1 MDNDIF
7 LLIQASDKS
16 SENLETNTL
25 KRILQFEIKIFTGSF
40 FIFKVSN
47 IILIDS
53 SPNTKNTF
61 LDCSF
66 TCYECP
72 TFIIKNLNTWIL
84 WKKNRQLFSN
94 SAQSDLLIQEKEIKS
109 KRHLKKIN
117 RACCWAE
124 RKSSTSTSLLEK
136 SCATSKWKKRNL
148 NKGAWKMG
156 NKDFA
161 LLLLDDS
168 LMAAI
173 LQDHNQEIEKSVS
186 LLSNNYCVSG

>member
-61 LDCSF
+61 LDRSF
-66 TCYECP
+66 ICYKCP

-84 WKKNRQLFSN
+84 WKKNRQLFS
-94 SAQSDLLIQEKEIKS
+94 
-109 KRHLKKIN
+109 
-117 RACCWAE
+117 
-124 RKSSTSTSLLEK
+124 T
-136 SCATSKWKKRNL
+136 
-148 NKGAWKMG
+148 
-156 NKDFA
+156 
-161 LLLLDDS
+161 
-168 LMAAI
+168 
-173 LQDHNQEIEKSVS
+173 
-186 LLSNNYCVSG
+186 LLSLIC